1 MNNLCVPQ
9 RFHPRTWT
17 LNIGTGKNV
26 FHELWIKTVKVLKI
40 LVVTVRRREAFTC
53 IRDSGL
59 RFFLEIKYF
68 KYFFRSISRIP
79 AASRMELFA
88 TLVNGFQPSTKV
100 TKNSILHVAG
110 VLGKPLFFVIFILYL
125 FYLCYLLLFY
135 QIEV

>member
-17 LNIGTGKNV
+17 LNIGTDKNV
-26 FHELWIKTVKVLKI
+26 FHELWIKIVKVLKI

-68 KYFFRSISRIP
+68 FRRISRIP

-88 TLVNGFQPSTKV
+88 TLVNGFQPLTKV